1 MPHHHHH
8 HLKIPTLPHKWLETY
23 NYKTA
28 QQNLCQSSKHKPLDK
43 KQNLEP
49 RSSSSSSLPQYKSH
63 IRSKTREEKMF
74 RSNATKCRSQE
85 AKNEAIITNK
95 TLQQRL
101 RKTLKNERRSRTVQ
115 ETQRGMRETETEI
128 ERAGRRRAWNSTEC
142 TRSRAWNIE
151 IPQNSTEYKRWG
163 RLESRYSLTLLAF

>member
-49 RSSSSSSLPQYKSH
+49 RSSSSSPPQYKSH
-63 IRSKTREEKMF
+63 IWKKPRKEKMF
-74 RSNATKCRSQE
+74 RNNVTKCRSQE
-85 AKNEAIITNK
+85 AKNETRITNK

-101 RKTLKNERRSRTVQ
+101 TKTLQNERRTRTVQ
-115 ETQRGMRETETEI
+115 ETQIGMRERER

-142 TRSRAWNIE
+142 TRSRAWNFE
-151 IPQNSTEYKRWG
+151 IPYNSTEYKRWG
-163 RLESRYSLTLLAF
+163 RLESRYSLTVLAF